1 MAKSR
6 IAAGKYQMNLKDLT
20 VMKSK
25 KGKEKRGTIRLE
37 GHKNWPK
44 RTLSGQRWNN
54 LSKKN

>member
-37 GHKNWPK
+37 GHKN
-44 RTLSGQRWNN
+44 
-54 LSKKN
+54 